1 MDMAVE
7 NAALVCMQ
15 TKSNLLNTVYIKYGG
30 LEAFKY
36 IALDNAYFTVAL
48 ISKMKSDLAEFGITE
63 AAARQVALDLG
74 IPMEKVDEFVA
85 DCKTSEGYITD
96 ETLSYAVNKWYRNAD
111 AALQAVMDEK
121 MPEFAAKLDTF
132 SEQVNRI
139 TSPITTAINSA
150 LDTLKA
156 ATGIEINFS
165 IKTYADVEDL
175 AADLRVKAD
184 ESKQKMMASL
194 TETEIASMEAD
205 IAKLDAKMQ
214 AADETF
220 QKTFEKA
227 KDEAEKLLE
236 TAQAKRAEKNS

>member
-1 MDMAVE
+1 M
-7 NAALVCMQ
+7 
-15 TKSNLLNTVYIKYGG
+15 
-30 LEAFKY
+30 
-36 IALDNAYFTVAL
+36 
-48 ISKMKSDLAEFGITE
+48 
-63 AAARQVALDLG
+63 
-74 IPMEKVDEFVA
+74 
-85 DCKTSEGYITD
+85 
-96 ETLSYAVNKWYRNAD
+96 
-111 AALQAVMDEK
+111 
-121 MPEFAAKLDTF
+121 
-132 SEQVNRI
+132 
-139 TSPITTAINSA
+139 
-150 LDTLKA
+150 KA